1 MNRGYSLF
9 IGSRFLFSGT
19 GSRLVSFISVLTVS
33 GLVLGIALL
42 IVVLSV
48 MNGFDR
54 EMRTRILGVVPH
66 IQLYKDGGIVNWQ
79 ATAAAVAQT
88 PGVIDAIPVTRVSGM
103 LNFHGVVEPVDMQ
116 GVAPELFANVV
127 SDVLPPAVLNKLT
140 DRGILLSGVVA
151 GKLGVE
157 EGQSVTLFVPRG
169 ERPGSGV
176 APDIRIFEVA
186 GIIDTHTTIDNS
198 LALITLS
205 TASDI
210 AGLGTAA
217 QGLRVRVDDI
227 FAARDTGFALVARLP
242 PGYSFVDWMQ
252 THGNLYQA
260 IQMSRNLVGML
271 IFLIIAIAVFNVV
284 AMLVMTVVEKRPA
297 IAILKTLGATNRGI
311 LTVFL
316 VQGTLIGLFGAALGV
331 VLGLLGA
338 SYVADVVRWLEH
350 LFQFQ
355 FLTAEVYPIDYLP
368 SDLRASDVVVVV
380 SVALVLNFFAT
391 LYPAWL
397 AARVRPADV
406 LRYE

>member
-1 MNRGYSLF
+1 MSRSYSVY
-9 IGSRFLFSGT
+9 IGSRFFFSGT

-66 IQLYKDGGIVNWQ
+66 IQLYKEGGIANWQ
-79 ATAAAVAQT
+79 ATAGAVAQT
-88 PGVIDAIPVTRVSGM
+88 PGVIDAIPFTRVSGM
-103 LNFHGVVEPVDMQ
+103 LNFRGMVEAVDMQ
-116 GVAPELFANVV
+116 GVVPELFAGVV
-127 SDVLPPAVLNKLT
+127 SDVLSPAMLNKLT
-140 DRGILLSGVVA
+140 DRSVLLSEVVA
-151 GKLGVE
+151 GNLGVE

-169 ERPGSGV
+169 ERPGGGV
-176 APDIRIFEVA
+176 APDIRIFDVA
-186 GIIDTHTTIDNS
+186 GIINTHTTIDNS

-205 TASDI
+205 AASDI

-227 FAARDTGFALVARLP
+227 FTARDTGFTLVAQLP
-242 PGYSFVDWMQ
+242 PGYSFVDWTQ

-316 VQGTLIGLFGAALGV
+316 VQGTLIGLFGAVLGV
-331 VLGLLGA
+331 VFGLLGA
-338 SYVADVVRWLEH
+338 WYVADVVRWLEH

-355 FLTAEVYPIDYLP
+355 FLSSEVYPIDYLP
-368 SDLRASDVVVVV
+368 SDLRTSDVLVVVG
-380 SVALVLNFFAT
+380 VALALNFFAT
-391 LYPAWL
+391 LYPAWQ
-397 AARVRPADV
+397 AARVRPAEV

>member
-1 MNRGYSLF
+1 MGGYSVF
-9 IGSRFLFSGT
+9 IGARFFFSGT
-19 GSRLVSFISVLTVS
+19 GSRLVSFISVLTVA

-66 IQLYKDGGIVNWQ
+66 IQLYADGGIPNWETF
-79 ATAAAVAQT
+79 ADAVAQT
-88 PGVIDAIPVTRVSGM
+88 PGVIDAIPFTRVSGM
-103 LNFHGVVEPVDMQ
+103 LNFHGMVEPVDMQ
-116 GVAPELFANVV
+116 GVVPHLFADVV
-127 SDVLPPAVLNKLT
+127 GDLLSPTVLNKLT
-140 DRGILLSGVVA
+140 DRGMLLSGVVA
-151 GKLGVE
+151 GKLGVK

-169 ERPGSGV
+169 ERPGGGV
-176 APDIRIFEVA
+176 APDIRVFHVA
-186 GIIDTHTTIDNS
+186 GVIDTHTTIDNS

-205 TASDI
+205 AASDI
-210 AGLGTAA
+210 AGLGANA

-227 FAARDTGFALVARLP
+227 FAARDTGFALVAQLP
-242 PGYSFVDWMQ
+242 SGYSFVDWTQ

-297 IAILKTLGATNRGI
+297 IAILKTLGASNRGI
-311 LTVFL
+311 LAVFL
-316 VQGTLIGLFGAALGV
+316 VQGTLIGLFGALLGV
-331 VLGLLGA
+331 LCGVLGA
-338 SYVADVVRWLEH
+338 WYVADVVRWMEH

-355 FLTAEVYPIDYLP
+355 FLSSEVYPIDYLP
-368 SDLRASDVVVVV
+368 SDLRALDVVWVVA
-380 SVALVLNFFAT
+380 VALALNFFAT
-391 LYPAWL
+391 LYPAWQ
-397 AARVRPADV
+397 AARVRPAEV